1 MAPRATLTCHLAP
14 MCMNT
19 ETGTLLS
26 LTLFHSLSLS
36 VSLALSSL
44 GAAAMAMAA
53 GGAPMAAV
61 CSPSPIRLTPDA
73 TSTTLPS
80 FASS

>member
-1 MAPRATLTCHLAP
+1 
-14 MCMNT
+14 MNT

-53 GGAPMAAV
+53 ELCSLGRDALALSHAPNAA
-61 CSPSPIRLTPDA
+61 
-73 TSTTLPS
+73 STALPS